1 MSPPA
6 AAKSLTTAATLFPGP
21 GRATNTTPSAN
32 DGASFRFVVDGTV
45 QTLSSQ
51 NTPGNAPIRGLMFVP
66 SLDVE
71 DSCNNLT
78 APLIPAHVTRHP
90 DVDRFRFQT
99 IGLAPWVN
107 AECAESF
114 IDASQRVGSDALV
127 FFLPGSNNT
136 KPPPAEHPTW
146 SLKGGGD
153 WKSRNILPVYAIPG
167 PAGATLMN
175 QLAWYS
181 GNTSHAHNGHPAS
194 ASVTGRPDV
203 RLLSLID
210 FERAQGKMPSLW
222 GFILAILGTILVLSM
237 IVLLCYQ
244 LVQKR
249 RRERLQRRIE
259 SGEADMEMLGLHLM
273 KVPQEILDTLPIY
286 TYPDWSALGDTPESN
301 DKCSVQSKEVPECTE
316 EKEKTDTNPD
326 AITADEVRDD
336 KKDSQEKEEPGDEQ
350 LSGDAD
356 NSPSTPSASQS
367 QSSINTCPKGRP
379 PKLKRL
385 SHSQTT
391 CAICLEDFVP
401 HKSTVREL
409 TCNHIFHVECIDAS
423 LTRNS
428 CLCPMCKKSV
438 LPPGYYPV
446 PITNRVVH
454 RDFMMRR
461 ANSD

>member
-21 GRATNTTPSAN
+21 GRTTNTTSSAN
-32 DGASFRFVVDGTV
+32 DSASFRFVVDGTV
-45 QTLSSQ
+45 RTLSSQ
-51 NTPGNAPIRGLMFVP
+51 STPGNAPIRGLLFVP
-66 SLDVE
+66 SLDVK

-78 APLIPAHVTRHP
+78 APFIPPNVTRHS

-127 FFLPGSNNT
+127 FFLPASNNT
-136 KPPPAEHPTW
+136 KPPPAEDSTW
-146 SLKGGGD
+146 SLRDGGD
-153 WKSRNILPVYAIPG
+153 WKNRNILPVYAIPG
-167 PAGATLMN
+167 PAGVTLMN

-181 GNTSHAHNGHPAS
+181 GNTSHAYNSHNAS
-194 ASVTGRPDV
+194 ASVTGRSDT

-210 FERAQGKMPSLW
+210 FERDQGKMPSLW

-301 DKCSVQSKEVPECTE
+301 DKSSLRSKEVQECTE
-316 EKEKTDTNPD
+316 EKEETDTDPD
-326 AITADEVRDD
+326 AITEDEARDD
-336 KKDSQEKEEPGDEQ
+336 KEESQEKEEPGDEQ
-350 LSGDAD
+350 SSGDAN
-356 NSPSTPSASQS
+356 NSPSAPSRS
-367 QSSINTCPKGRP
+367 SSINTCAKGRP

-401 HKSTVREL
+401 HESTVREL
-409 TCNHIFHVECIDAS
+409 TCSHIFHVECIDAS

-438 LPPGYYPV
+438 FPPGYYPV
-446 PITNRVVH
+446 PISNRIVH

-461 ANSD
+461 ANSA

>member
-32 DGASFRFVVDGTV
+32 DSASFRFVVDGTV

-51 NTPGNAPIRGLMFVP
+51 NTTGNAPIRGLLFVP

-107 AECAESF
+107 TECAESF

-136 KPPPAEHPTW
+136 KPPPAEDPTW
-146 SLKGGGD
+146 SFKDGGD
-153 WKSRNILPVYAIPG
+153 WKNRNILPVYAIPG
-167 PAGATLMN
+167 PAGVTLMN
-175 QLAWYS
+175 QLAWYW
-181 GNTSHAHNGHPAS
+181 GNTSHAYSGHNAS
-194 ASVTGRPDV
+194 ASVTGRSDI
-203 RLLSLID
+203 RLLGLID
-210 FERAQGKMPSLW
+210 FERDQGKMPSLW

-301 DKCSVQSKEVPECTE
+301 DKSSVQSKEVQECME

-326 AITADEVRDD
+326 AITADEVQND
-336 KKDSQEKEEPGDEQ
+336 KKESQEKKEPGDER

-356 NSPSTPSASQS
+356 NSPSTPSPSQS
-367 QSSINTCPKGRP
+367 QSSISCAKGRP

-401 HKSTVREL
+401 HESTVREL
-409 TCNHIFHVECIDAS
+409 TCSHIFHVECIDAS

-446 PITNRVVH
+446 PITNRIVH